1 MKKTLLALAMVTAM
15 TASGQR
21 KWTLSDCINY
31 AIENNLSLRHA
42 RLTQQAAQENTKQ
55 SKAELMP
62 SLSASTNHNVGW
74 EPFIDSETSVGGG
87 KIRKTYYSGSYGING
102 KWTIW
107 NGGKNTTQL
116 RSDRLAE
123 EQALLDVMEQENSIQ
138 EQIAQLYVQILYTN
152 EAIAVNKQSLETSK
166 KNEERGQQMVE
177 VGSMSKAELAE
188 LSAQRATD
196 EYNVVE
202 SETNLAKYKVQLK
215 QLLELTDNEFD
226 IAMSTASDEQALAAI
241 PSLAS
246 VYEQALLTRP
256 EVKNAELEVKQADLQ
271 LKIAKAGYMPTVSL
285 SAGVGTNTSTRNANG
300 WGEQMKTGLSATA
313 GVGVT
318 VPIFD
323 NRLTKTAVNKAK
335 IQREQALLEQQNE
348 RDNLYD
354 TIEDYWLD
362 ANSNQQ
368 KFRAAVANVES
379 EQQSYNLLS
388 EQFELGLKNIV
399 ELMTGKATLLRAQQN
414 MLQAKYQTI
423 LCQQLLNFYQGK
435 NMDI

>member
-1 MKKTLLALAMVTAM
+1 MVTAM

-138 EQIAQLYVQILYTN
+138 EQIAMLYVQILYTN

-271 LKIAKAGYMPTVSL
+271 VKIAKAGYMPTVSL
-285 SAGVGTNTSTRNANG
+285 SAGVGTTTSTRNANG

-313 GVGVT
+313 GVGVS

>member
-21 KWTLSDCINY
+21 KWTLSDCINH

-166 KNEERGQQMVE
+166 KNE
-177 VGSMSKAELAE
+177 
-188 LSAQRATD
+188 
-196 EYNVVE
+196 
-202 SETNLAKYKVQLK
+202 
-215 QLLELTDNEFD
+215 
-226 IAMSTASDEQALAAI
+226 
-241 PSLAS
+241 
-246 VYEQALLTRP
+246 
-256 EVKNAELEVKQADLQ
+256 
-271 LKIAKAGYMPTVSL
+271 
-285 SAGVGTNTSTRNANG
+285 
-300 WGEQMKTGLSATA
+300 
-313 GVGVT
+313 
-318 VPIFD
+318 
-323 NRLTKTAVNKAK
+323 
-335 IQREQALLEQQNE
+335 
-348 RDNLYD
+348 
-354 TIEDYWLD
+354 
-362 ANSNQQ
+362 
-368 KFRAAVANVES
+368 
-379 EQQSYNLLS
+379 
-388 EQFELGLKNIV
+388 
-399 ELMTGKATLLRAQQN
+399 
-414 MLQAKYQTI
+414 
-423 LCQQLLNFYQGK
+423 
-435 NMDI
+435 